1 MIGHALVEHASSL
14 LLSNHQTITSKPIHC
29 TAEHIRLLYTC
40 VWTLQSIQVETSTG
54 QVQTALLLLCE
65 MDDAL
70 AAHQRGAAMHDHNPF
85 HSFMFGSQGHLLF
98 ANKAAARACRID
110 PAQSGESSDKPGRRQ

>member
-1 MIGHALVEHASSL
+1 MLAAIWCPIIRPSQASPFIAQL
-14 LLSNHQTITSKPIHC
+14 NTSEHC
-29 TAEHIRLLYTC
+29 THVC
-40 VWTLQSIQVETSTG
+40 GTLQSIQIETSTG

-85 HSFMFGSQGHLLF
+85 HSFMFDSQGHLLF

-110 PAQSGESSDKPGRRQ
+110 PAPSGESSNKPGR